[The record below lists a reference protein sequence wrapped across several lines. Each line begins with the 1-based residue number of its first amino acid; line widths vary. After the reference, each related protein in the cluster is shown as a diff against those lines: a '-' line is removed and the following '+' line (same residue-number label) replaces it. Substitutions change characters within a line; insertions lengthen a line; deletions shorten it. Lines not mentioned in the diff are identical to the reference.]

1 MLIRWLKRFFEA
13 RLAARTRRELH
24 ELSDQR
30 LRDLGLLRS
39 QINELFR

>member
-1 MLIRWLKRFFEA
+1 MDRPRILRLSA

-39 QINELFR
+39 QINERFR